1 LKELL
6 GLERLFRKQW
16 KMVAFGKEHV
26 ILRSSAI
33 HGRPIEAAPPRVWDY
48 VSRSPLGSLWNLQ
61 GVPVRIVA
69 RRTWRSLLA
78 DNLAGRAAEL
88 AFFFLFALFPTL
100 FSASSILGL
109 AARSASSI
117 YYKLLEYLALVVPTS
132 ALGMVLTT
140 FNETT
145 AHATSGKLTF
155 GLIAAVWSASVG
167 VSAIQDS
174 LNTIYNIHDDRSYFK
189 ARFSAIGV
197 TIILV
202 VLATLTLASLLGGDF
217 FAAVAH
223 TNLTNRVAAMLFAFC
238 SRLIF
243 WTIATALLTLC
254 FAVIYYWA
262 PGVKRRRW
270 RWLTPGS
277 AVGIVAWVLVSLG
290 FRLYLHYFNFY
301 SVTYGSLGAVII
313 LLMWFYITGFM
324 LLLGAEINS
333 EIEAA
338 AAERSLSV
346 VAQEPSSTA
355 IDSSSAAPLQPVE
368 QPSSFPPTTD
378 RSADSSGIPTAA
390 EEGPSDPPA

>member
-1 LKELL
+1 
-6 GLERLFRKQW
+6 
-16 KMVAFGKEHV
+16 MNAHPV
-26 ILRSSAI
+26 
-33 HGRPIEAAPPRVWDY
+33 EAPQTRVWDY

-61 GVPVRIVA
+61 GVPVRIVV

-78 DNLAGRAAEL
+78 DNLLGRAAEL

-145 AHATSGKLTF
+145 AHASSGKLTF

-174 LNTIYNIHDDRSYFK
+174 LNTIYNIQDQRSYFQ
-189 ARFSAIGV
+189 ARFAAIGV
-197 TIILV
+197 TVILV
-202 VLATLTLASLLGGDF
+202 VLGTLTLASLLGGDF

-223 TNLTNRVAAMLFAFC
+223 TNFNNLLAATLFAFC

-243 WTIATALLTLC
+243 WTAATALLTLC

-270 RWLTPGS
+270 RWLTPGG
-277 AVGIVAWVLVSLG
+277 AVGILAWVLVSLA

-301 SVTYGSLGAVII
+301 SITYGSLGAVII

-338 AAERSLSV
+338 AAERSLWGLP
-346 VAQEPSSTA
+346 QEPASTA
-355 IDSSSAAPLQPVE
+355 TDSASAGSVPVA
-368 QPSSFPPTTD
+368 QPSSSGPTTD
-378 RSADSSGIPTAA
+378 TSADLSEPPSPLK
-390 EEGPSDPPA
+390 EEPSDPPV